1 MICNDKTLAKTQ
13 GQYEFLNTTNILTE
27 NCSKHNYYNI
37 LKSFNCIKQDKIFIL
52 YNSFKHPIS
61 PITGKLI
68 GINSKRHFTDL
79 QTAIKALEKHKI
91 ATGVGIIL
99 GETSMGNICAI
110 DIDKCVSNS
119 KKLPKEAQEILDS
132 FSGTY
137 IEISQSQTGMHILF
151 FGKKKDDCRCK
162 ISRYDWCKSLEC
174 YDHERYIALTGN
186 ALQPNSSLKNCQS
199 ELNAFCDKHLYI
211 NLKSFNNKINYSNKL
226 KEGLQTDK
234 KFTQLWRGNRL
245 FKDESR
251 CDLALMAKILYWC
264 GYDIDCAI
272 EAFKSSPYAA
282 QKDDLHKLKMKRA
295 DYLIRTAKKCLEGV

>member
-1 MICNDKTLAKTQ
+1 MISNEKTLAKTQ
-13 GQYEFLNTTNILTE
+13 GQYKFLNTTNILTE
-27 NCSKHNYYNI
+27 NYSKRNYYNI

-79 QTAIKALEKHKI
+79 QTAVKALEKHKI

-99 GETSMGNICAI
+99 GKTSMGNACAI
-110 DIDKCVSNS
+110 DIDKCVDKNVKIS
-119 KKLPKEAQEILDS
+119 KEAKKILKL
-132 FSGTY
+132 FKGTY
-137 IEISQSQTGMHILF
+137 AEYSQSGEGLHIIFL
-151 FGKKKDDCRCK
+151 GKKKDDCRCK
-162 ISRYDWCKSLEC
+162 ISRYNWCKSLEC

-186 ALQPNSSLKNCQS
+186 VLQPNSSLKNCQS
-199 ELNAFCDKHLYI
+199 ELNAFCDKHI
-211 NLKSFNNKINYSNKL
+211 RTNLKPFKNKINYPNKL
-226 KEGLQTDK
+226 KEGLQKDS
-234 KFTQLWRGNRL
+234 KFVQLWNGNRP

-251 CDLALMAKILYWC
+251 SDLAFMSKLMYWC
-264 GYDIDCAI
+264 GYNVNVAI

>member
-1 MICNDKTLAKTQ
+1 MLNSENAPDKKQ
-13 GQYEFLNTTNILTE
+13 GQNNLNFKNSIAKFSSK
-27 NCSKHNYYNI
+27 SKHYGI
-37 LKSFNCIKQDKIFIL
+37 LRGFNSLKNEKIFIL
-52 YNSFKHPIS
+52 YNHLKRPIS
-61 PITGKLI
+61 PLTGKAI
-68 GINSKRHFTDL
+68 GINNKKHFVDL

-91 ATGVGIIL
+91 ATRVGIIL

-110 DIDKCVSNS
+110 DIDKCISNS
-119 KKLPKEAQEILDS
+119 KKLPKEVQEILDS

-162 ISRYDWCKSLEC
+162 ISRYNWCKSLEC

-186 ALQPNSSLKNCQS
+186 VLQPNSSLKNCQS
-199 ELNAFCDKHLYI
+199 ELNAFCDKHLHI

-234 KFTQLWRGNRL
+234 KFTQLWQGNRL

-251 CDLALMAKILYWC
+251 CDLALMAKIMYWT
-264 GYDIDCAI
+264 GYDIDYSI
-272 EAFKSSPYAA
+272 KAFKSSPYVA